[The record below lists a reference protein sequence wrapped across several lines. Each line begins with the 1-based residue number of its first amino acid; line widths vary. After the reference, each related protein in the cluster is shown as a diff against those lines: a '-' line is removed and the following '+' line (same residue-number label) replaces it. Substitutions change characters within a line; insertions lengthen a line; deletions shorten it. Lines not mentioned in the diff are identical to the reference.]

1 MTHPL
6 LDAKF
11 DQLDHNPVVDECL
24 ESQKAKQVTEN
35 NSENTP
41 PTEEWPTL
49 QQGNCTKRGKVC
61 RVNRKNMKPLDMVEL
76 LQKYEREK
84 ELKEYNKQ
92 LEIALNLE
100 EPFRERLNKT
110 FENMVTIM
118 EEYERN
124 YDTYPKK
131 FGKIKTDM
139 IQKFDDEFM
148 PIDIEFSSLKKKIPY
163 TTFWNMYSRNNNLH
177 DLPCFCSLIWME
189 MLRKLSPWKLRKYTM
204 IAASWIL
211 DFPFSV
217 QQSLREMQTER
228 NGLSCY
234 SNKKTKIQNSF
245 DGIYFHLYNVCERV
259 PTLRF
264 IREIDNFSE
273 PNDNDSDSEELMH
286 ILTQKFVH
294 LEDAKDFLFYF
305 EASMYF
311 VRLNEPC
318 ILRSAVKKHITSLK
332 EKE

>member
-1 MTHPL
+1 
-6 LDAKF
+6 
-11 DQLDHNPVVDECL
+11 
-24 ESQKAKQVTEN
+24 
-35 NSENTP
+35 
-41 PTEEWPTL
+41 
-49 QQGNCTKRGKVC
+49 
-61 RVNRKNMKPLDMVEL
+61 
-76 LQKYEREK
+76 
-84 ELKEYNKQ
+84 
-92 LEIALNLE
+92 
-100 EPFRERLNKT
+100 
-110 FENMVTIM
+110 
-118 EEYERN
+118 
-124 YDTYPKK
+124 
-131 FGKIKTDM
+131 
-139 IQKFDDEFM
+139 
-148 PIDIEFSSLKKKIPY
+148 
-163 TTFWNMYSRNNNLH
+163 MYSRNNNLP

-228 NGLSCY
+228 NGLFCY

-245 DGIYFHLYNVCERV
+245 DRIYFHLYNVCERV
-259 PTLRF
+259 PTLRL